1 MSGKPRQQ
9 TLKAAGLVIHSQA
22 AESNGCMSC
31 LPFTQ
36 SRTPSQGMGH
46 LLLSCL
52 PTSVSP
58 AVTTSHR
65 HGQRFV
71 SQVTPDF
78 AKLTLTVMC
87 SQSRDSL
94 YWRLRSWEW
103 AWPSRSCLTVE
114 CLCLEYGKGMHK
126 ATCTLGPT
134 ASLFTL
140 FSILRPRQL
149 PSNVTSEKI
158 T

>member
-65 HGQRFV
+65 HGQRLV

-78 AKLTLTVMC
+78 AKLTLTAMC
-87 SQSRDSL
+87 SRSRDSL
-94 YWRLRSWEW
+94 YWRLRSWQW
-103 AWPSRSCLTVE
+103 AWPSRSLSYSGVPLLRIWQGQAQSYLHTGSHSLLIYSFQHFE
-114 CLCLEYGKGMHK
+114 TE
-126 ATCTLGPT
+126 T
-134 ASLFTL
+134 ASF
-140 FSILRPRQL
+140 
-149 PSNVTSEKI
+149 
-158 T
+158 